1 MKSLDHV
8 HIDSENTLYLIFDNV
23 DGYTEENNGN
33 KYLVFAS
40 TDKNKEVLEK
50 YTELWNEAKNQNETI
65 NGGKPIKY
73 KKDFMKIR
81 FELDDVAL
89 GKILGLPSM
98 IIVTRF
104 VFQKDSKLY
113 PQVYLHECWYEF
125 VNELQKVCN
134 ACAIY
139 MILLV
144 IFFMIT
150 INIYFQWYS
159 RKIILILILKH

>member
-1 MKSLDHV
+1 M
-8 HIDSENTLYLIFDNV
+8 E
-23 DGYTEENNGN
+23 
-33 KYLVFAS
+33 
-40 TDKNKEVLEK
+40 
-50 YTELWNEAKNQNETI
+50 
-65 NGGKPIKY
+65 
-73 KKDFMKIR
+73 IR

-98 IIVTRF
+98 IIVIRF
-104 VFQKDSKLY
+104 VFQKDNKLY

-139 MILLV
+139 MMLLV
-144 IFFMIT
+144 IFFMIS
-150 INIYFQWYS
+150 INICFQWYS